1 MKSWQQ
7 MNLLRRQLRGDMS
20 EAILSLK
27 NSFGGVNVGSLTKR
41 TDIAFALLFVSI
53 LVLLIVPVSPFFL
66 DLTLSCSIAFSILIL
81 LTALFIETPLEFSTF
96 PTVLL
101 LSTMIRMALDV
112 ASTRLILSNGHEG
125 SHAAGKVIQAFGHYL
140 MGGNFVIGIIVF
152 AILIIVNFVVIT
164 KGSSRIA
171 EVSARFSLDAMP
183 GKQMAIDSDLSA
195 GLINEKEA
203 RQRRKIIEDE
213 SNFFGAMDGA
223 AKFVRGDAIAALLIT
238 FINIIGGMII
248 GVGQMN
254 LSFGEAMRYYTILT
268 VGDGLASQIPAL
280 IVSTAAGML
289 VSKSGVDGSAD
300 RALFTQFSAYPTALA
315 LCSVLMGILALMPG
329 MPSFSFVLLSAGLG
343 MGAWQITKSQELDRE
358 EEEAQAKEQLEEHA
372 KAQEEEAKSHPLS
385 MDHLRIEVGY
395 GLLSLLNSEGGTKLT
410 DQIKGLR
417 KQLAQEIGVILPS
430 VRIQDNIQLPSK
442 TYVIRVK
449 ELEAGRG
456 SVNPDQLMVMNPH
469 GDDILVAGEETL
481 EPTFGLP
488 ARWVQESQR
497 LEAERLGYTI
507 VDASTVLTTHLT
519 EIVKDNLADL
529 LSYGET
535 QKMLDDLGE
544 SYKRLLNDMVP
555 NQITVGGIQRVLQN
569 LVSERVSIRDLG
581 TILEAISEACGNSR
595 NIAVVTEQVR
605 QRLSRQM
612 TYNNADEQGVLKI
625 VVLSPKWDQA
635 MNEAL
640 IGEGE
645 IKQLALSPSQIQEFM
660 TEFKLIFERVAVTGE
675 QAVFV
680 TSSLLRPYV
689 RSIVERV
696 RSSTIVMSQNEIHPS
711 VRLQHLGQV

>member
-1 MKSWQQ
+1 
-7 MNLLRRQLRGDMS
+7 MNEAVASLRS
-20 EAILSLK
+20 SLG
-27 NSFGGVNVGSLTKR
+27 NVNMGTFTKR
-41 TDIAFALLFVSI
+41 TDIAFALLFIAI

-81 LTALFIETPLEFSTF
+81 LTALFIETPLEFNTF

-195 GLINEKEA
+195 GLIDEKEA
-203 RQRRKIIEDE
+203 RKRRKIIEDE

-238 FINIIGGMII
+238 FINIIGGIII

-254 LSFGEAMRYYTILT
+254 LSFGEAIRYYTILT

-289 VSKSGVDGSAD
+289 VSKCGVDGSAD

-315 LCSVLMGILALMPG
+315 MCSALMGILAFMPG
-329 MPSFSFVLLSAGLG
+329 MPAFSFILLSAGSG
-343 MGAWQITKSQELDRE
+343 IAAWQITQRQDAAKESQEAQKQEEAAEKIKSE
-358 EEEAQAKEQLEEHA
+358 EEESKEDPMA
-372 KAQEEEAKSHPLS
+372 

-395 GLLSLLNSEGGTKLT
+395 GLLSLLNTEGGTLIT

-417 KQLAQEIGVILPS
+417 KQLAQEIGFPLPS
-430 VRIQDNIQLPSK
+430 VRIQDNIQLPAK

-456 SVNPDQLMVMNPH
+456 TLNPDQLMVMNPH
-469 GDDILVAGEETL
+469 GHDIMIAGEETV
-481 EPTFGLP
+481 EPTFGLS
-488 ARWVQESQR
+488 ARWIQESQR

-519 EIVKDNLADL
+519 EIVKDNLAEL
-529 LSYGET
+529 LSYAET
-535 QKMLDDLGE
+535 QKMLDGLGE

-555 NQITVGGIQRVLQN
+555 AQISVSGIQRILQN
-569 LVSERVSIRDLG
+569 LVNERVSIRDLG

-595 NIAVVTEQVR
+595 NLAIITEQVR

-612 TYNNADEQGVLKI
+612 TYNNADEQGVLKV

-640 IGEGE
+640 AGEGE
-645 IKQLALSPSQIQEFM
+645 IRQLALSPSQLQEFAN
-660 TEFKLIFERVAVTGE
+660 EFKIIFERIGATGE
-675 QAVFV
+675 QAVLV

-696 RSSTIVMSQNEIHPS
+696 RSSTIVMAQNEIHPS
-711 VRLQHLGQV
+711 IRLQHLGQV